1 MKRLLDCDTS
11 DLRQMNK
18 EQILQTLQASEGRVI
33 VQEISFF
40 IRIDSCWSR
49 SVMPKWPALLALI

>member
-18 EQILQTLQASEGRVI
+18 EQILQSLQASEGRVDRTGNI
-33 VQEISFF
+33 FVSYGSTVVGADQ
-40 IRIDSCWSR
+40 
-49 SVMPKWPALLALI
+49 

>member
-18 EQILQTLQASEGRVI
+18 EQILQSLQASEGRVI
-33 VQEISFF
+33 VQEISLFHTD
-40 IRIDSCWSR
+40 RQ
-49 SVMPKWPALLALI
+49 LL